1 MVGQPTSMR
10 RFACAAVLTA
20 SMLLVSGCA
29 GWRYRL
35 PRGVPGADVIGPR
48 VEPTKDAR
56 AMGAFLRGQLALERD
71 DPEAA
76 LPAFETAVEADPG
89 LRATRSL
96 SVATARSV
104 SPRFA

>member
-10 RFACAAVLTA
+10 RSACAAVLTA
-20 SMLLVSGCA
+20 SMILVSGCA
-29 GWRYRL
+29 GLRYR
-35 PRGVPGADVIGPR
+35 GIPGTDLIGPR

-76 LPAFETAVEADPG
+76 LPAFEEAVAADPG
-89 LRATRSL
+89 TAMLRVRLASL
-96 SVATARSV
+96 YVRAGKLEK
-104 SPRFA
+104 